1 METLNANEKRRLFA
15 SRARSEGVMFL
26 HRVGRIRAFFSD
38 AGSAVLPWLLINPER
53 WRQSP
58 GHLRLRD
65 CQAVK
70 EEKKETVRLLFL
82 SLTSAFKIRRL
93 KNEVMNLITDL
104 SEVTHLHQTD
114 SPPEFLLK
122 RTPDDGRKRSADG
135 ER

>member
-15 SRARSEGVMFL
+15 SRARSEGAMFL
-26 HRVGRIRAFFSD
+26 HRVGRIRAFLSD
-38 AGSAVLPWLLINPER
+38 AGSAVPPWLLINPER
-53 WRQSP
+53 RRQSP
-58 GHLRLRD
+58 GHLSLRD

-93 KNEVMNLITDL
+93 RNEVMNLITDL
-104 SEVTHLHQTD
+104 SELTHLHQTD
-114 SPPEFLLK
+114 LPPQFLLK
-122 RTPDDGRKRSADG
+122 RKRDDGRKRSADG